1 MKTICAFLILV
12 LFQSLLFSAILEKK
26 RILYIDSYHLNYG
39 ASNDIITTFIN
50 TLNKA
55 KINFDLKI
63 IRMDTKRNKSEDFKR
78 NAAIK
83 AKRVIEKYKPDLVIA
98 AEDNASKYL
107 IVPYYKNS
115 KLPFLFIGVNESAKE
130 YGFPYENVTEQV
142 EVTLIKPLI
151 SLLKQYSKG
160 SRIAY
165 LNDNTLTSKKTSLSF
180 EKKLGVKIQKHF
192 INSTKEWKDAFL
204 KIQETSDILLLGFNT
219 FSTTKKNKDI
229 VNFVHKNTKIIT
241 ASWDKGNTQ
250 ISLIVYSKNPKE
262 YGEWAGTQAIK
273 ILNGKNLSSI
283 KISENKKGKVYINA
297 RIMKKLK
304 ILFPFELLDNSTIIK

>member
-1 MKTICAFLILV
+1 MRVIFSFFIMV
-12 LFQSLLFSAILEKK
+12 LFQSLLFSAVLEKK

-39 ASNDIITTFIN
+39 ASEDIITTFIN
-50 TLNKA
+50 TLNKS
-55 KINFDLKI
+55 KINYDLKI
-63 IRMDTKRNKSEDFKR
+63 IRMDTKRNKSEAFKQ

-83 AKRVIEKYKPDLVIA
+83 AKKVIEIYKPDLVIA

-115 KLPFLFIGVNESAKE
+115 KVPFLFIGVNESVKE
-130 YGFPYENVTEQV
+130 YGFPYENVTGQV

-165 LNDNTLTSKKTSLSF
+165 LNDNTLTSQKTSLSF

-192 INSTKEWKDAFL
+192 INSKQEWKDAFL
-204 KIQETSDILLLGFNT
+204 ELQETSDILLLGLNT
-219 FSTTKKNKDI
+219 FSNTKKNKDI
-229 VNFVHKNTKIIT
+229 GAFVLKNTKIIT
-241 ASWDKGNTQ
+241 ASWDKGNIE

-262 YGEWAGTQAIK
+262 YGEWAGKQAIK
-273 ILNGKNLSSI
+273 ILNGKKLSLI

-297 RIMKKLK
+297 RVMKKLK
-304 ILFPFELLDNSTIIK
+304 ILFPFEILDNSTIIK

>member
-63 IRMDTKRNKSEDFKR
+63 IRMDTKRNKSEDFKQ

-83 AKRVIEKYKPDLVIA
+83 AKRVIEKYQPDLVIA

-130 YGFPYENVTEQV
+130 YGFPYENVTGQV

-165 LNDNTLTSKKTSLSF
+165 LNDNTLTSQKTSLSF
-180 EKKLGVKIQKHF
+180 EKKLGVKIQKYF
-192 INSTKEWKDAFL
+192 INSKEEWKDAFL
-204 KIQETSDILLLGFNT
+204 KIQETSDILLLGLNT
-219 FSTTKKNKDI
+219 FSNTKKNKDI
-229 VNFVHKNTKIIT
+229 AAFVLKNTKIIT

-262 YGEWAGTQAIK
+262 YGEWAAIQAIE
-273 ILNGKNLSSI
+273 ILNGK
-283 KISENKKGKVYINA
+283 
-297 RIMKKLK
+297 
-304 ILFPFELLDNSTIIK
+304 